1 MSDDRIDSAGPA
13 AGPAGTVMRPVGTL
27 KSVQDPPG
35 TKVTI
40 ELSKQALDLVK
51 GIVNQTNDD
60 PSDVFRKAL
69 ALYKLALKAHNEGK
83 RIGIADTMD
92 APLDTEFVGF

>member
-1 MSDDRIDSAGPA
+1 
-13 AGPAGTVMRPVGTL
+13 MRPVGTL
-27 KSVQDPPG
+27 TSVQRPPS

-40 ELSKQALDLVK
+40 ELSKDALDLVK

-69 ALYKLALKAHNEGK
+69 ALYKLALDAHKEGK
-83 RIGIADTMD
+83 HVGIAATTDN
-92 APLDTEFVGF
+92 PLDTEFVGF